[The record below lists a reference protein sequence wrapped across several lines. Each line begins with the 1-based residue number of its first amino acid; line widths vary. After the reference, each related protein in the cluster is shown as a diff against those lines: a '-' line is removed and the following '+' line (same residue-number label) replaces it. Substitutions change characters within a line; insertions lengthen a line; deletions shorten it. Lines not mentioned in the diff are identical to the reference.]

1 MEKKEYIKPELNVY
15 QMETQAIL
23 AGSNIK
29 IATED
34 DYRDLDE
41 YIEDGS
47 IYAD

>member
-1 MEKKEYIKPELNVY
+1 MEKKEYINPEMNVY